1 MQTDTVAYV
10 IGDELDPLAVWW
22 TASGTL
28 VDFSAPHT
36 FSATMFDIDALTTN
50 VFGSAKTT
58 GFTGAAGS
66 GNQLIGGTP
75 NLTVTWATSGEL
87 NAVTV
92 PGLYVL
98 QIVATRTADNRQRTA
113 QIDLLMK
120 ARY

>member
-1 MQTDTVAYV
+1 MQTETVAY
-10 IGDELDPLAVWW
+10 ILGDELDPLALWW
-22 TASGTL
+22 ISNGTL
-28 VDFSAPHT
+28 VDFSQPYT

-66 GNQLIGGTP
+66 GTLLSGGTP
-75 NLTVTWATSGEL
+75 NLVVTWATSGEL

-92 PGLYVL
+92 PGLYLL
-98 QIVATRTADNRQRTA
+98 QIVATRTSDSRQRTA